1 MNIFRLVKVFL
12 YLLPL
17 LEIAGFI
24 IVGGWIGVLPT
35 LLLIIITAIL
45 GLFIL
50 RIQGFVTLMHVQRR
64 VQRGEHPATEVLS
77 GALLMLGGLLLVIP
91 GFITD
96 IAGLLLLIPVVRILV
111 LRWLEAAGILLPGPR
126 TKPSRR
132 RHGRTIEGEWRRENN
147 KRD

>member
-1 MNIFRLVKVFL
+1 MNIFRVVKVFI

-35 LLLIIITAIL
+35 LLLIVLSAML

-50 RIQGFVTLMHVQRR
+50 RIQGFVTLMQVQRR
-64 VQRGEHPATEVLS
+64 IQRGEHPATEVLS

-111 LRWLEAAGILLPGPR
+111 LRWLEASGIILPGPR
-126 TKPSRR
+126 SRPSRH
-132 RHGRTIEGEWRRENN
+132 RHGRTIEGEWRREDDE
-147 KRD
+147 KD

>member
-1 MNIFRLVKVFL
+1 MNIFRVVKVFI

-35 LLLIIITAIL
+35 LLLIVLTAML
-45 GLFIL
+45 GFFIL
-50 RIQGFVTLMHVQRR
+50 RIQGFVTLMQVQRR

-96 IAGLLLLIPVVRILV
+96 IAGLLLLIPIVRMFV
-111 LRWLEAAGILLPGPR
+111 LRWLEANGILLPGPR
-126 TKPSRR
+126 ARSSRH
-132 RHGRTIEGEWRRENN
+132 RHGRTIEGEWRREND
-147 KRD
+147 KKD